1 MRANLDL
8 SLGLVFS
15 QPVLLALVAS
25 GLARDEAYRIVQ
37 EDAAMARAEGKPFRS
52 VLEGDV
58 RVTLDADALDE
69 AFGLDRALR
78 NIGSV
83 FDAMDRVG

>member
-1 MRANLDL
+1 MPT
-8 SLGLVFS
+8 
-15 QPVLLALVAS
+15 Q
-25 GLARDEAYRIVQ
+25 
-37 EDAAMARAEGKPFRS
+37 
-52 VLEGDV
+52 
-58 RVTLDADALDE
+58 LDE